1 MSCLTE
7 DREQDCSCGKLGANR
22 EPDESWNEGYNTKI
36 DEVSLDLC

>member
-1 MSCLTE
+1 MSCVE

-22 EPDESWNEGYNTKI
+22 EPNASWNEGYNTKI